1 MPKGCEHDN
10 TIMQDECDCA
20 QAPEGIGINEGESE
34 GAKMYRRVVEA
45 KRRIAGQE
53 GPFKPTQRQAEAA
66 AAAVSRRVACEAE
79 GADTRPNPMPAEP
92 PENVIAYGDRTP
104 GEHGRPPRTRRRFVT
119 RGGELV
125 EIESV
130 VRETR

>member
-1 MPKGCEHDN
+1 M
-10 TIMQDECDCA
+10 
-20 QAPEGIGINEGESE
+20 APTPLPPEQIKTSEGIGINEREDESE

-45 KRRIAGQE
+45 KRCIAEQE
-53 GPFKPTQRQAEAA
+53 GPFKPTQRQAEAVA
-66 AAAVSRRVACEAE
+66 ARVSAR
-79 GADTRPNPMPAEP
+79 
-92 PENVIAYGDRTP
+92 IAR
-104 GEHGRPPRTRRRFVT
+104 ERPRTVRRFVT